1 MSFLL
6 DDMTNSLFVRGKI
19 CHNRLG
25 DEDEQQS
32 AYPPKGSK
40 ADPGRA
46 PDEDGNRTGA
56 DLQI

>member
-1 MSFLL
+1 
-6 DDMTNSLFVRGKI
+6 MTNSLFVRGKI

-25 DEDEQQS
+25 DEDEQQP